1 MDEKT
6 YARWWQLHLSVA
18 RGEALDAREQVLYQ
32 AGLAELDTEEKA
44 SWEDENLSTLRKLK
58 AEMEQLERGHAQ
70 LQSKSRT
77 LDRQIWML
85 EGAYMGLTGLEL
97 SSQGHAA
104 SPI

>member
-1 MDEKT
+1 MEQAT

-18 RGEALDAREQVLYQ
+18 RGEKLDTTEQALYE
-32 AGLAELDTEEKA
+32 AGLSGLDTEETA
-44 SWEDENLSTLRKLK
+44 LWEDANLTALRRLR
-58 AEMEQLERGHAQ
+58 AEVERLETSHAQ
-70 LQSKSRT
+70 LQSRSRN

-104 SPI
+104 SPV